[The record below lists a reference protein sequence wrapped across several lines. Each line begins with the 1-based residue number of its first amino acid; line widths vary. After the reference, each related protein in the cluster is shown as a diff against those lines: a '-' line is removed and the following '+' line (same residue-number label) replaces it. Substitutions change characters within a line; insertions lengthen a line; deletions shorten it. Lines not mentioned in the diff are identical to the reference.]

1 MEDTDKE
8 LTMLPSISTSRL
20 AGAVAG
26 KAIALALALPML
38 LPGVA
43 LARHLPPPNVP
54 TGIQVEAGNVPYLMG
69 HARGTQNYTCQST
82 ATGIAWTLVAPDATL
97 FNDRARPIMRHYAG
111 PTWEARDGS
120 TVVGAK
126 VNGVTVDATAI
137 PWLLLRKTST
147 SMGPDGGD
155 RLMGTTFIQ
164 RVNTTGGLAPA
175 SGCDAAHLGAAINV
189 PYTADY
195 FFYTATETED

>member
-1 MEDTDKE
+1 MEDTEKE
-8 LTMLPSISTSRL
+8 FTMLPSISTSRL

-43 LARHLPPPNVP
+43 LAEHLPPPNVP
-54 TGIQVEAGNVPYLMG
+54 GDIQVEAGNYPYLMG
-69 HARGTQNYTCQST
+69 HATGTQNYTCQST
-82 ATGIAWTLVAPDATL
+82 ATGIAWTLVAPAAVLVD
-97 FNDRARPIMRHYAG
+97 DKGKQIMTHYAG
-111 PTWEARDGS
+111 PTWQARDGS
-120 TVVGAK
+120 TVMGARMK
-126 VNGVTVDATAI
+126 GVTMDPTAI

-155 RLMGTTFIQ
+155 RLTSTTFIQ

-175 SGCDAAHLGAAINV
+175 TGCDAAHLGAAVNV
-189 PYTADY
+189 PYEADY
-195 FFYTATETED
+195 FFYRAAE